1 MQIFKKLVAS
11 ALVMAVAIPAFTA
24 CSKTGSSNVIS
35 ADDPWYDLNTV
46 SIEED
51 FDPEVYEIAYM
62 DYVGACD
69 QGYIYSAYAVKLIPE
84 DFDLESNYAD
94 LIEQYLYIYND
105 QGEKTNTID
114 ISAYI
119 KEADLGEYTNLDGV
133 VKISDAWYLNITSY
147 DSNTMDSISYRVS
160 VDLASGQFGEAEVV
174 EAPDEID
181 EIIDEGASEESV
193 AIVGDYQ
200 IRKFWIYAETGASYV
215 LLVTDAEGNETVI
228 DLRDIFPDDIIYD
241 IQNIVDIGN
250 NQGLICA
257 TDYNNPKYYILD
269 FSTMNVESFDE
280 DMSWLSTDS
289 RGIYSV
295 EGIGSALVDQDGVY
309 AIDFENRTVEPLL
322 LFDNTNVNR
331 CDVGNFT
338 PVRITEDECVFTGIP
353 NVPQMGSNTFIDAR
367 AGIYT
372 FTRAESNPN
381 AGKTVITA
389 ASVEAFTYP
398 VCNAVCEFNSTSS
411 EYFIRLD
418 SKYSID
424 KHSGEISNADDA
436 QAARDSISANLSN
449 QLAIDLMAGE
459 GPDIIING
467 ASLNMLNNSDYLV
480 DLSSY
485 VQENFGSDK
494 YFTNIFDASANG
506 EELYQIPLAF
516 TVIGISTSAENVDD
530 GQVGFTFDQYAEFVE
545 GPCNG
550 VSPFNGNQVD
560 IFIHLVDCM
569 YDSFI
574 ENGEVNFD
582 TEAFRAL
589 AEFTAANINDEL
601 GNAEDSYDGYY
612 ETEDAAASIAYIDNI
627 SSYFSDVTS
636 KGNAIL
642 GLPSNDGRGPAVY
655 DVDSVAISA
664 QSANQEACYEFI
676 SMLLNDS
683 CQETFGLY
691 SIPVNRTA
699 FNSIAGLYIEANNS
713 EVDLMLRLYDEAM
726 LALMGY
732 NVQHMEES
740 DVPGFE
746 EFVGN
751 ISFMYVNDGS
761 INSIIREEMPSFF
774 EGQKTLDQILPVL
787 TDRVSTVL
795 DERS

>member
-11 ALVMAVAIPAFTA
+11 ALVMAMAIPAFTA

-51 FDPEVYEIAYM
+51 FDPSVYEMAYM
-62 DYVGACD
+62 DYVGLSD

-84 DFDLESNYAD
+84 DFDLESNYSD
-94 LIEQYLYIYND
+94 LIEQYLFIYND
-105 QGEKTNTID
+105 QGEKTGTID
-114 ISAYI
+114 ISSYL
-119 KEADLGEYTNLDGV
+119 KEANLGEYTTLEGV
-133 VKISDAWYLNITSY
+133 VKLNDTWYLNVTAY
-147 DSNTMDSISYRVS
+147 DSGTMNSINYRVP
-160 VDLASGQFGEAEVV
+160 VDLASGQFGEASVLETP
-174 EAPDEID
+174 EAIQDIVA
-181 EIIDEGASEESV
+181 EGASEESEV
-193 AIVGDYQ
+193 IVGDYQ
-200 IRKFWIYAETGASYV
+200 IRKFWIYAESGASYV
-215 LLVTDAEGNETVI
+215 LLVTDAQGNATVI
-228 DLRDIFPDDIIYD
+228 DLRELFPNDVIFDISNII
-241 IQNIVDIGN
+241 DIGN
-250 NQGLICA
+250 NKALICA
-257 TDYNNPKYYILD
+257 TDNSNPKYYILD

-280 DMSWLSTDS
+280 DMSWLSTDA

-295 EGIGSALVDQDGVY
+295 EGIGSALIDQDGVY

-338 PVRITEDECVFTGIP
+338 PVRITEDECVFTGVP
-353 NVPQMGSNTFIDAR
+353 NTPQIGSSVFIDAR

-372 FTRAESNPN
+372 FTRAASNPH

-398 VCNAVCEFNSTSS
+398 VCNAVCEFNTTSS
-411 EYFIRLD
+411 EYFIKLD

-424 KHSGEISNADDA
+424 KHSSEISSAEDY
-436 QAARDSISANLSN
+436 QAARDNISANLSN

-480 DLSSY
+480 NLTPY

-494 YFTNIFDASANG
+494 YFTNIFDASADG

-516 TVIGISTSAENVDD
+516 TVIGISTAADNVDA
-530 GQVGFTFDQYAEFVE
+530 GQTGFTFDQYAEFVE

-550 VSPFNGNQVD
+550 VSPFSGNKIDV
-560 IFIHLVDCM
+560 FIRLVDCM
-569 YDSFI
+569 YDSFVVD
-574 ENGEVNFD
+574 GEVNFD
-582 TEAFRAL
+582 TEAFRSL

-601 GNAEDSYDGYY
+601 SGAEPSDGYY
-612 ETEDAAASIAYIDNI
+612 EADDAAAEITYIDNI
-627 SSYFSDVTS
+627 SSYFRDVTS
-636 KGNAIL
+636 KGNVIL

-655 DVDSVAISA
+655 NVDSVAVSA
-664 QSANQEACYEFI
+664 QSANQDACYEFI
-676 SMLLNDS
+676 SMLLSDS

-691 SIPVNRTA
+691 SIPVNRAA
-699 FNSIAGLYIEANNS
+699 FNSIASLYIEANNT

-726 LALMGY
+726 LTLMGY
-732 NVQHMEES
+732 NVQHMDES
-740 DVPGFE
+740 NIPGFE

-751 ISFMYVNDGS
+751 IGFMYVNDGS

-795 DERS
+795 SERS